1 MSDKPKT
8 PAGQGPQP
16 VPAATVLLLRG
27 GEARLE
33 VFMVVRHQQIDFA
46 SGALVFPGGK
56 VEKADADPRL
66 KARVEGCDGMDD
78 AARAFRIGA
87 IRESFEECGV
97 LLARPRASR
106 ALVSA
111 EQLGPIQARWQKK
124 LVEDKASI
132 VDMVEAE
139 DLVLACDLMVPYS
152 HWITP
157 TFMPKRFDTWF
168 FIAEAPADHLAVH
181 DGSES
186 VDSVWISPAQALADL
201 EAGKR
206 TIIFPTRLNLMMLA
220 ESPDVNSALLRARDS
235 QIKTVLPWI
244 EEKNGDKWLTI
255 PDDAGYKLTRAK
267 VDAVMR
273 G

>member
-1 MSDKPKT
+1 MSDKKVPSE
-8 PAGQGPQP
+8 P
-16 VPAATVLLLRG
+16 VPAATVLLLRPGREG
-27 GEARLE
+27 GLE

-56 VEKADADPRL
+56 VDKGDADPRL
-66 KARVEGCDGMDD
+66 KGHVEGCDGMDE
-78 AARAFRIGA
+78 AASAFRVGA
-87 IRESFEECGV
+87 VRESFEECGV
-97 LLARPRASR
+97 LLARPKGSR

-111 EQLGPIQARWQKK
+111 EQLGPLQARWQSA
-124 LVEDKASI
+124 LVDGKASI
-132 VDMVEAE
+132 ADMVEAE
-139 DLVLACDLMVPYS
+139 NLVLACDLIVPYS
-152 HWITP
+152 HWVTP

-168 FIAEAPADHLAVH
+168 FVAEAPVDHLAVH

-186 VDSVWISPAQALADL
+186 VDSVWISPAQALAEL

-235 QIKTVLPWI
+235 TIKTVVPWI
-244 EEKNGDKWLTI
+244 EEKDGRKWLTI
-255 PDDAGYKLTRAK
+255 ADDAGYKVTRAAI
-267 VDAVMR
+267 DAVMR

>member
-1 MSDKPKT
+1 MSDKDKT
-8 PAGQGPQP
+8 PSVP

-27 GEARLE
+27 GEAKIE
-33 VFMVVRHQQIDFA
+33 VFMVVRHHQIDFA

-56 VEKADADPRL
+56 VDKADNDPRL
-66 KARVEGCDGMDD
+66 KARVSGCDGMDD
-78 AARAFRIGA
+78 AARAFRVGA
-87 IRESFEECGV
+87 VRESFEECGV
-97 LLARPRASR
+97 LLARPRGSR

-111 EQLGPIQARWQKK
+111 EQLAPMQVRWQTA
-124 LVEDKASI
+124 LVEGKATMA
-132 VDMVEAE
+132 DMVEAE

-152 HWITP
+152 HWVTP
-157 TFMPKRFDTWF
+157 TFMGKRFDTWF

-186 VDSVWISPAQALADL
+186 VDSVWISPNQALADM

-206 TIIFPTRLNLMMLA
+206 TVIFPTRLNLMMLA

-235 QIKTVLPWI
+235 TIKTVLPWI
-244 EEKNGDKWLTI
+244 EEKDGAKWLTI
-255 PDDAGYKLTRAK
+255 PDDAGYTLTRAK
-267 VDAVMR
+267 IDAVMR

>member
-1 MSDKPKT
+1 MSDKKT
-8 PAGQGPQP
+8 PKGPPSEP

-27 GEARLE
+27 GEAKIE

-56 VEKADADPRL
+56 VEKADSD
-66 KARVEGCDGMDD
+66 ARMKDRVSGCDGMDD
-78 AARAFRIGA
+78 AARAFRVGA

-97 LLARPRASR
+97 LLARPRGSR

-111 EQLGPIQARWQKK
+111 EQLAPMLTRWQKA
-124 LVEDKASI
+124 LVENTASI

-168 FIAEAPADHLAVH
+168 FVAEAPADHLAVH

-186 VDSVWISPAQALADL
+186 VDSVWISPQQALADL

-206 TIIFPTRLNLMMLA
+206 TIIFPTRLNLMMLD
-220 ESPDVNSALLRARDS
+220 ESPDVPSAMVRARDS
-235 QIKTVLPWI
+235 KVKTVLPWI
-244 EEKNGDKWLTI
+244 EEKDGDRWLTI
-255 PDDAGYKLTRAK
+255 PEDVGYKLTRAK
-267 VDAVMR
+267 IDAVMR